1 MSLKDTSPNPERD
14 TWLIYN
20 LRRLLTG
27 FCWVCF
33 GLGGLLMSLFWFPY
47 LNIAEKDKDRR
58 VLRARKSISASF
70 RLFMKLCDVLAVTGT
85 DLSSIEQLKQAKGT
99 IIVANHPGILD
110 YVIIASQLPQLD
122 CLVKSSLK
130 QNFFLRGVV
139 RVADYLL
146 NDESEELLA
155 NCKERLSSG
164 NNILIFP
171 EGTRTVPGKPLHL
184 KRGFA
189 HIALRLRC
197 PVAVL
202 FIEAPEKWLSKH
214 SHWYE
219 IPPKKGVLRI
229 ENLCTLNPQDFL
241 VPGEDTYSLASRRL
255 TRHIGQILSQ
265 KLILSETKKLS
276 KERQINGFVRK

>member
-99 IIVANHPGILD
+99 IYYRRQSP
-110 YVIIASQLPQLD
+110 
-122 CLVKSSLK
+122 
-130 QNFFLRGVV
+130 R
-139 RVADYLL
+139 
-146 NDESEELLA
+146 
-155 NCKERLSSG
+155 
-164 NNILIFP
+164 
-171 EGTRTVPGKPLHL
+171 
-184 KRGFA
+184 
-189 HIALRLRC
+189 
-197 PVAVL
+197 
-202 FIEAPEKWLSKH
+202 
-214 SHWYE
+214 
-219 IPPKKGVLRI
+219 
-229 ENLCTLNPQDFL
+229 
-241 VPGEDTYSLASRRL
+241 YS
-255 TRHIGQILSQ
+255 
-265 KLILSETKKLS
+265 
-276 KERQINGFVRK
+276 

>member
-139 RVADYLL
+139 RAADYLL

-164 NNILIFP
+164 NNILIF
-171 EGTRTVPGKPLHL
+171 
-184 KRGFA
+184 
-189 HIALRLRC
+189 
-197 PVAVL
+197 
-202 FIEAPEKWLSKH
+202 
-214 SHWYE
+214 
-219 IPPKKGVLRI
+219 
-229 ENLCTLNPQDFL
+229 
-241 VPGEDTYSLASRRL
+241 SRRNSNC
-255 TRHIGQILSQ
+255 TW
-265 KLILSETKKLS
+265 EA
-276 KERQINGFVRK
+276 FAP